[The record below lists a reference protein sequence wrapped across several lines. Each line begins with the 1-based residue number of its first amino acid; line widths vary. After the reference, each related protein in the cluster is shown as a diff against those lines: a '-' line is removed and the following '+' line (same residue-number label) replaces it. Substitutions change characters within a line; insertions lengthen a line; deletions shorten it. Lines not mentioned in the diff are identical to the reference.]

1 MSDRVAAILAPIGRN
16 RDLVLVA
23 GLIGIL
29 VVILKPLPTV
39 VMDFLL
45 SINLT
50 FSILILLTTVYVR
63 QALDFAVFPSLLLV
77 TTLYRLALN
86 IASTRLILADAGT
99 AETAAAGEVIQ
110 LFGQFV
116 TRGNP
121 VVGFIIFV
129 VLVVIQFVVITKGAS
144 RIAEVAARFTLD
156 KMPGQQLSIDADLNA
171 GLIDEKQAK
180 ERRDRINQ
188 EADFY
193 GAMDGASKFVRGDAI
208 AGIIITLINI
218 AGGLVIGTVM
228 NGWSFGKSVET
239 FTLLTIGDGLVS
251 QIPALVISISA
262 GLIVTRSS
270 TPTNLGSDLVT
281 QLFSN
286 PRAIA
291 ITAGFLLIMIP
302 VGLPVGVLLIGA
314 CLLGAL
320 AYWVKEEEGRATVV
334 AEEIEAAAQE
344 EAHAAAEPAAGA
356 LPVVDPLELE
366 VGYGL
371 VTMVDPGD
379 GGGLLHRVSLIR
391 EQLASELGLVIP
403 PVRIRDNMQL
413 KPGDYRIKL
422 RGETVGEGEIL
433 LDHWL
438 AMDSG
443 LGLEPIEGVPTKE
456 PAFGIDALWIR
467 EEHKGR
473 AEALGYTVVDIVS
486 VLATHLTELIREF
499 ASDLLTREEV
509 NRLIERTQEESPA
522 VVKEVIPDLLKVGQ
536 VQKVLQALLRE
547 KVPIRDLEAILEA
560 LADWGGQTQDP
571 EVLTEY
577 VRNALGRTICR
588 QHIGPD
594 GRLHVVSLDP
604 KLEEYVAGA
613 VETSE
618 RGSFLRLSPEM
629 AEPITRSVSRALEPL
644 VQGGHPPAV
653 LTSPQ
658 IRLQVRRLLENAVP
672 GVVVLSY
679 NEVARG
685 VAVESVGVAR
695 VD

>member
-1 MSDRVAAILAPIGRN
+1 MSDRMAAIIAPIGRN
-16 RDLVLVA
+16 RDLALVA
-23 GLIGIL
+23 ALIGIL
-29 VVILKPLPTV
+29 IVILKPLPTV
-39 VMDFLL
+39 VLDVLL

-50 FSILILLTTVYVR
+50 FSILILLTTVYVK

-77 TTLYRLALN
+77 ATLYRLALN
-86 IASTRLILADAGT
+86 IASTRLILANAGED
-99 AETAAAGEVIQ
+99 ETAAAGEVIR
-110 LFGQFV
+110 LFGDFV
-116 TRGNP
+116 TLGNP
-121 VVGFIIFV
+121 VVGFIIFI
-129 VLVVIQFVVITKGAS
+129 VLVVIQFVVITKGSS

-171 GLIDEKQAK
+171 GLIDEQTAK
-180 ERRDRINQ
+180 GRRDRINQ

-228 NGWSFGKSVET
+228 NGWTFGKSIQT
-239 FTLLTIGDGLVS
+239 FSLLTIGDGLVS
-251 QIPALVISISA
+251 QIPALIISISA

-281 QLFSN
+281 QLFGN
-286 PRAIA
+286 PRAIG
-291 ITAGFLLIMIP
+291 ITAGFLLILIP
-302 VGLPVGVLLIGA
+302 VGLPAWVLLIGA
-314 CLLGAL
+314 GILGGM
-320 AYWVKEEEGRATVV
+320 AYWMRGEASRVALEEEREVAAT
-334 AEEIEAAAQE
+334 AENAQAADPRE
-344 EAHAAAEPAAGA
+344 VRLPA
-356 LPVVDPLELE
+356 VDPLELE

-371 VTMVDPGD
+371 VNLVDPGD

-391 EQLASELGLVIP
+391 EQLAGELGLVIP

-413 KPGDYRIKL
+413 RPGDYMIKL
-422 RGETVGEGEIL
+422 RGESVGEGAIL

-456 PAFGIDALWIR
+456 PAFGIEALWIR

-473 AEALGYTVVDIVS
+473 AEALGYTVVDVIS
-486 VLATHLTELIREF
+486 VLATHLTEVIREH
-499 ASDLLTREEV
+499 AAELLTREEV
-509 NRLIERTQEESPA
+509 NRLVERTQNESPA

-547 KVPIRDLEAILEA
+547 KVPIRDLEAVLEA
-560 LADWGGQTQDP
+560 LADWAPRTQDP

-577 VRNALGRTICR
+577 VRHALSRTICR
-588 QHIGPD
+588 KHAAPD
-594 GRLHVVSLDP
+594 GRLHVVTLDP
-604 KLEEYVAGA
+604 QLEEYIGGA
-613 VETSE
+613 VEHSE

-629 AEPITRSVSRALEPL
+629 AEPITRSVTQTLESL
-644 VQGGHPPAV
+644 VAGGHPPVV

-685 VAVESVGVAR
+685 IAVESMGVAR